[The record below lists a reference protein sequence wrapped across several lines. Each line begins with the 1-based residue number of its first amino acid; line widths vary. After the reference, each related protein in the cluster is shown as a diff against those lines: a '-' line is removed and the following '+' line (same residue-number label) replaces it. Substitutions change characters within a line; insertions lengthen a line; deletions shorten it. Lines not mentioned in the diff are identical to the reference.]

1 VVSVCYK
8 KVVKTKSN
16 QVKSGINESEGVTID
31 SEEVFKKNKVNNVL
45 SSTSGMIGHTK

>member
-1 VVSVCYK
+1 MSFYFK

-16 QVKSGINESEGVTID
+16 QIKAGINESEGVTVD
-31 SEEVFKKNKVNNVL
+31 REEVFKENKVNNVL